1 MKKKTISEILNQSID
16 QFKKYNIENPQLNA
30 EHIISHV
37 LGINK
42 SDLYLNSRD
51 ILDNEKSDLI
61 EQLILKR
68 TKYEPLQYILGE
80 TEFYGCKIKVN
91 PDVLI
96 PRPETELL
104 VEKVLQED
112 FSSILELG
120 TGSGAIAI
128 ALAKQMKNILIEA
141 TDISKKALN
150 TARQNAELNNVSINF
165 IQSDIFENIKSK
177 YDIIVSNPPYISK
190 KEYDKLAF
198 EIKDYEPEISLL
210 AKDEGLFY
218 YKKILANAKDCL
230 TDKGKIYFE
239 IAYNQAEKIKEIA
252 KENGFDD
259 INIFKDLNS
268 FDRIMKIGC
277 KLSLEKI

>member
-1 MKKKTISEILNQSID
+1 MKNKTISEILNKSINRL
-16 QFKKYNIENPQLNA
+16 KKYNIENSIINA
-30 EHIISHV
+30 EQLISHV

-42 SDLYLNSRD
+42 TDLYLNSKDVLNR
-51 ILDNEKSDLI
+51 EKSDLI
-61 EQLILKR
+61 EQLVIRR
-68 TKYEPLQYILGE
+68 TKHEPLQYIIGE

-112 FSSILELG
+112 FDSILEIG

-128 ALAKQMKNILIEA
+128 VLAKQMKNVQIEA
-141 TDISKKALN
+141 SDISEKALN
-150 TARQNAELNNVSINF
+150 IAGQNAELNNVSINF
-165 IQSDIFENIKSK
+165 IQSDIFENIKGK

-190 KEYDKLAF
+190 KEYDNLAP
-198 EIKDYEPEISLL
+198 EIRDYEPEISLL

-218 YKKILANAKDCL
+218 YKKVLENAKDYL

-239 IAYNQAEKIKEIA
+239 IGYDQAEKIREIA
-252 KENGFDD
+252 KENGFDE
-259 INIFKDLNS
+259 ISVFQDLNG
-268 FDRIMKIGC
+268 FDRIMRIK
-277 KLSLEKI
+277 

>member
-1 MKKKTISEILNQSID
+1 MKNKTIFEILKKSINQL
-16 QFKKYNIENPQLNA
+16 KKYNIENPRINA
-30 EHIISHV
+30 EQLISHV

-42 SDLYLNSRD
+42 TDLYLNSKAVLNREK
-51 ILDNEKSDLI
+51 LDVIERLI
-61 EQLILKR
+61 IRR
-68 TKYEPLQYILGE
+68 TKHEPLQYILGE

-112 FSSILELG
+112 FGSILEIG

-128 ALAKQMKNILIEA
+128 ALAKQMKNVQITA
-141 TDISKKALN
+141 TDISEKALRI
-150 TARQNAELNNVSINF
+150 ARQNAEINNVSINF

-190 KEYDKLAF
+190 KEYDNLAP

-210 AKDEGLFY
+210 AEEDGMYF
-218 YKKILANAKDCL
+218 YKKILQQAKDYL
-230 TDKGKIYFE
+230 TEKGKIYFE
-239 IAYNQAEKIKEIA
+239 IGYDQAKRVKILAI
-252 KENGFDD
+252 ENGFSETEV
-259 INIFKDLNS
+259 FQDLNE
-268 FDRIMKIGC
+268 FDRITKIN
-277 KLSLEKI
+277 